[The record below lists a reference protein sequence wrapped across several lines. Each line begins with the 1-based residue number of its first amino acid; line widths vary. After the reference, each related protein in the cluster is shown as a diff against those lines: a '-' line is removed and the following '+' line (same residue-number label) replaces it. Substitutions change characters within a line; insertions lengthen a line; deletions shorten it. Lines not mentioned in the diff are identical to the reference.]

1 MRTSAT
7 QVRDLVLD
15 RADRLS
21 SLAAS
26 LSMVVDLLEGRVDA
40 AAANGVCCGTRAT
53 LVAVL
58 SHFLELELEP
68 ELELLESGCNMDQ
81 MEDQVDAL

>member
-7 QVRDLVLD
+7 QVRNLVLD

-68 ELELLESGCNMDQ
+68 ELELLESGRNMDQ